1 MCPGS
6 HQSADLG
13 ESFEISLLAGDQRVG
28 LEERYD
34 APDEIVEAAH
44 FVLERLIASIRSNT
58 AASEMLLHQQKHLAA
73 ISVLADREARSD
85 FPADQQ
91 FAARRERDRK
101 TTFSVNESSEI
112 S

>member
-73 ISVLADREARSD
+73 ISVLLTEKLGLTSQPTSSLLRGEKETVKQPSPSTN
-85 FPADQQ
+85 PA
-91 FAARRERDRK
+91 K
-101 TTFSVNESSEI
+101 
-112 S
+112 